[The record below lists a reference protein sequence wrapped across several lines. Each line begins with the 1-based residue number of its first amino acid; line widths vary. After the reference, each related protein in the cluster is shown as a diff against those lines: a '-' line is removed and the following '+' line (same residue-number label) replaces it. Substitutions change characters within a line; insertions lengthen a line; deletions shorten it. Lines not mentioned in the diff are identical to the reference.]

1 MRGSEQQADC
11 AAGPGAQGQ
20 SAARRVQRPPCQDS
34 AFWHRPQWGGDAF
47 WPGHRVPSLDLAPVL
62 ASPGENLGQGPG
74 LLASE
79 RLGAPGITNRDDAS
93 PDVERFVTRGL
104 EYTFVS
110 LVERGESVFGGT
122 WA

>member
-1 MRGSEQQADC
+1 M
-11 AAGPGAQGQ
+11 
-20 SAARRVQRPPCQDS
+20 
-34 AFWHRPQWGGDAF
+34 
-47 WPGHRVPSLDLAPVL
+47 PSLDLAPVL
-62 ASPGENLGQGPG
+62 ASPGENLGQDPG